1 LLNQLS
7 CGYWQQSSL
16 IVKMD
21 PWLPAA
27 CACLIHLPA
36 CLHICFVC
44 LQYGDQ
50 DIQLSA
56 AEQLVDKS
64 QTRAV
69 ADALKWLQAQL
80 QRQQQQGGKTL
91 LQWLNELDAAID
103 QQVMWTALQQQQL
116 QQLQALDNF
125 R

>member
-1 LLNQLS
+1 L
-7 CGYWQQSSL
+7 
-16 IVKMD
+16 
-21 PWLPAA
+21 
-27 CACLIHLPA
+27 
-36 CLHICFVC
+36 C

-80 QRQQQQGGKTL
+80 QRQQQQQPGKTL
-91 LQWLNELDAAID
+91 LQWLMELDAAID
-103 QQVMWTALQQQQL
+103 QQVSCVHDL
-116 QQLQALDNF
+116 
-125 R
+125 